1 MTSRSRT
8 GEGDRGLRRPALG
21 HGLLWLA
28 AGAGLLHAA
37 FSFFW
42 AVGGVWLLATVG
54 QWAVRAAAEGG
65 AAVRVALAAIGMVKL
80 VAALLPALAE
90 HGAGARARRWIRTV
104 SWPGAIVL
112 VAYGGANT
120 IVAAAVLGG
129 IVRPA
134 GGYDPAAMVGHA
146 LLWDPLF
153 LLWGLALA
161 SGLALTR
168 LPVA

>member
-8 GEGDRGLRRPALG
+8 GEGNRGLRRPALG

-28 AGAGLLHAA
+28 AGAGLLH
-37 FSFFW
+37 
-42 AVGGVWLLATVG
+42 
-54 QWAVRAAAEGG
+54 
-65 AAVRVALAAIGMVKL
+65 
-80 VAALLPALAE
+80 
-90 HGAGARARRWIRTV
+90 ARARRWIRTV

-168 LPVA
+168 LPEA